1 MVARASKGLDAAFQA
16 LAHPT
21 RRAMVAL
28 LAEGERTVGEL
39 AAPFRVSLAASS
51 KHLRVLERAG
61 LVRRRVVGRTHS
73 CSLEAKPLK
82 AVADWT
88 AKYRV
93 FWEESFQRL
102 DVLLQEMQ
110 SGAASPITPDG
121 EPAPTPRHDQKK
133 KRDDSR

>member
-88 AKYRV
+88 AKYRA

-102 DVLLQEMQ
+102 DVLLQDLQ
-110 SGAASPITPDG
+110 SGAASPTTPD
-121 EPAPTPRHDQKK
+121 EPASTPRQKR